1 MALPIS
7 TLQSHRRPHLIDG
20 RLRRLGAVM
29 RTAAALVAN
38 VALTTGAVAT
48 VIPGGGP
55 EKSARSWERSADNEG
70 FRSPPYHPCARR
82 ACGRAEGV
90 PSASQCLALAG
101 TVARIRTISERSL
114 ASAIRSIDERR
125 ASVIS
130 GASKPRQ
137 FSENLTPASPS
148 LSGPPGPPRLISPSS
163 PSLLPPFVV
172 TDRIAGACS
181 GKMESQRGSLV
192 PDILRISSR
201 RIGSATSS

>member
-1 MALPIS
+1 
-7 TLQSHRRPHLIDG
+7 
-20 RLRRLGAVM
+20 
-29 RTAAALVAN
+29 
-38 VALTTGAVAT
+38 
-48 VIPGGGP
+48 
-55 EKSARSWERSADNEG
+55 
-70 FRSPPYHPCARR
+70 YHPCARR

-90 PSASQCLALAG
+90 SLADSCAPAALAALKCIEAHATETGLLPDTQSLGVCASQCLALAG

-137 FSENLTPASPS
+137 FSENLTASSSS
-148 LSGPPGPPRLISPSS
+148 LSGRPGPPRLISTSS
-163 PSLLPPFVV
+163 TSLLPSFVV

-192 PDILRISSR
+192 TDILRI
-201 RIGSATSS
+201 